1 MWVTTQS
8 CPKLSSLRLLTNTL
22 RNIKKK
28 IPFKILGKQLMCLTL
43 ILIKKM
49 GTGWRLNTTSLILQ
63 LSIIVSSRQFLQPTI
78 IELFSIAN
86 ESICYNQL
94 KYIII
99 SKSLNYLI
107 VTCRDM
113 DHLKSGKYHIIIHP
127 QLIQICQ
134 TWLPKAVVN
143 SWWHCNPKFWTTYDC
158 YGLSQH
164 TLLEK
169 CLILD

>member
-22 RNIKKK
+22 RNFFLKDSLQNPRKTTNV
-28 IPFKILGKQLMCLTL
+28 PHTNLNLENGH
-43 ILIKKM
+43 
-49 GTGWRLNTTSLILQ
+49 GWRLNTTSLILQ

-86 ESICYNQL
+86 DSICYNQL